1 MNQPENFAVLHENQ
15 TTSYQISGVALE
27 EEEDPSVN
35 FSDFIDD
42 DAVQS
47 DIHINIDGGGRSPS
61 CFSPISTNSNG
72 AYNQF
77 NSITPAQQ
85 QYCQASSTIQ
95 SQSSGNQA
103 STHTRSSISIES
115 SGAFSE
121 FLEAAM
127 VQS

>member
-47 DIHINIDGGGRSPS
+47 DIHINIVGGGRSPS
-61 CFSPISTNSNG
+61 CSSLLSTNSNG

-77 NSITPAQQ
+77 NSITPAL
-85 QYCQASSTIQ
+85 QYCRASSTIQ

-103 STHTRSSISIES
+103 YTNTLFDFHRKLGSII
-115 SGAFSE
+115 
-121 FLEAAM
+121 
-127 VQS
+127 